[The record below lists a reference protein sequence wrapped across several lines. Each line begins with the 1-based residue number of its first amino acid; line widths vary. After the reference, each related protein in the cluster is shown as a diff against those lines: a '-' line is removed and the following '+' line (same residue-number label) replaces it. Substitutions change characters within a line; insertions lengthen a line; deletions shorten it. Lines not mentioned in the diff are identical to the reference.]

1 MRRVCFGAWGRNK
14 RNELLRDWRRCI
26 DCLLSEMKGVESHAR
41 DRSMVKMGG
50 NDCL

>member
-41 DRSMVKMGG
+41 DRSMDKMGV

>member
-1 MRRVCFGAWGRNK
+1 MRRVCFGEWGRNK
-14 RNELLRDWRRCI
+14 QNEWFRDWRRCI

-41 DRSMVKMGG
+41 DRSMDKMGV